1 MARLKA
7 HRRVMKFLKK
17 VLKGMF
23 SMAENMEIPEQQN
36 MFSPMEATSP
46 FFSKSLD
53 SGYNSTNSDR
63 YTSPKGQKINM
74 VWTKSKCENNLPSHE
89 EEYDLGPFWLSA
101 ESEYWPCKKKTLE
114 KVDINCRINT
124 NEDFVKHVIKLVYNS
139 FQDSYHR
146 VDGTTDRLAG
156 YIKHILSV
164 HANESLV
171 SNENQI
177 FLCDKNPEWKV
188 FITDVDSVHLDKTQ
202 DGILDLGD
210 ESSRLK
216 LTAKQNSHTMHF
228 DSKERRREMVLQK
241 LNMKS
246 RTKKMETCIAATNQ
260 NMSITFHFTE

>member
-1 MARLKA
+1 
-7 HRRVMKFLKK
+7 
-17 VLKGMF
+17 
-23 SMAENMEIPEQQN
+23 MAENMEIPEQQN
-36 MFSPMEATSP
+36 MFSSMETPSP

-53 SGYNSTNSDR
+53 SGYNSTNSNKI
-63 YTSPKGQKINM
+63 TSPKEQNNNM
-74 VWTKSKCENNLPSHE
+74 VWTKSKCQNNLPSHG

-124 NEDFVKHVIKLVYNS
+124 NEDFVKHVIKLVYDS
-139 FQDSYHR
+139 FQDSCHR

-156 YIKHILSV
+156 HIKNILSV
-164 HANESLV
+164 HTNESPV

-177 FLCDKNPEWKV
+177 SSCDMKLDWKV
-188 FITDVDSVHLDKTQ
+188 SIIDVDNHHKTQ
-202 DGILDLGD
+202 HSILDLD
-210 ESSRLK
+210 EESSRLRF
-216 LTAKQNSHTMHF
+216 TAKQNSHIMHF
-228 DSKERRREMVLQK
+228 DLKERRREMVLQK